1 MKNFSV
7 KYKRKQII
15 RYIIGAVLVLT
26 AVVLTIYPGWQYIY
40 EYTGIYPKSTDK
52 MSVSFLD
59 VGQGDCIY
67 VSVENHNILID
78 CGPDINAEKLHQF
91 FQRNKI
97 TQLDAVIGTHPDSDH
112 IGGMN
117 AVLKNYKVNNVYF
130 PKIKGKIIGNVQGYK
145 SCLAEINRQNIPLHY
160 VDSDLVDSDEFV
172 SCFKG
177 NLKVDFLSPTKE
189 YGDTNSDSIILKLT
203 YGKISFLFTGDA
215 SSHTED
221 YLLKNNIDVSAE
233 VLKVSHH
240 GSRSATT
247 KAFLSRVNPAI
258 AVVPVGDNVHN
269 LPNVEIM
276 KILESYGCEIYR
288 TDKNG
293 IVTLTTDGE
302 KIQVHTEKIA

>member
-1 MKNFSV
+1 MKRFSE
-7 KYKRKQII
+7 KYKRKKFI
-15 RYIIGAVLVLT
+15 RYIFGTVLAIT
-26 AVVLTIYPGWQYIY
+26 TVVFTIYPGWQYIY

-67 VSVENHNILID
+67 VSVENHNMLID
-78 CGPDINAEKLHQF
+78 CGSDINCEKLHQF
-91 FQRNKI
+91 FQRNSI
-97 TQLDAVIGTHPDSDH
+97 TKLDAVIGTHPDSDH

-117 AVLKNYKVNNVYF
+117 SVLKNYKVNNVYF
-130 PKIKGKIIGNVQGYK
+130 PEIKGEIIDNAQGYK
-145 SCLAEINRQNIPLHY
+145 SCLAEIHRQKIPLHY
-160 VDSDLVDSDEFV
+160 VNSDLVDSDEFV
-172 SCFKG
+172 GCFKDM
-177 NLKVDFLSPTKE
+177 LKVNFLSPDRE

-247 KAFLSRVNPAI
+247 NEFLRNVNPAI
-258 AVVPVGDNVHN
+258 AVVSVGDNVYN

-276 KILESYGCEIYR
+276 KSLASYGCEIYR

-302 KIQVHTEKIA
+302 KVQTYTEK

>member
-1 MKNFSV
+1 MKKFSV
-7 KYKRKQII
+7 KYKRKKII
-15 RYIIGAVLVLT
+15 RYIIGAVLILT

-67 VSVENHNILID
+67 VSVENHNMLID

-91 FQRNKI
+91 FQRNSI

-130 PKIKGKIIGNVQGYK
+130 PKIKEKIIGNVQGYK
-145 SCLAEINRQNIPLHY
+145 SCLDEINRQNIPLHY
-160 VDSDLVDSDEFV
+160 VDSNLVDSDEFV
-172 SCFKG
+172 SCFKDIL
-177 NLKVDFLSPTKE
+177 NVDFLSPTKE
-189 YGDTNSDSIILKLT
+189 YGDTNSDSIMLKLT

-258 AVVPVGDNVHN
+258 AVVPVGDNVHS

-276 KILESYGCEIYR
+276 KNLESYGCEIYR

-302 KIQVHTEKIA
+302 KIQVHTEK